1 MKAIS
6 IKQPWASLIVEGIKP
21 IENRSMLWKHRG
33 PLAIHASKTFDPHW
47 PVWLLSVD
55 DRVADIIE
63 KSDKLTGGIIGS
75 VNMVDC
81 VSTHSSEFF
90 FGPMGYVL
98 EDPKKCELI
107 PWKGKQG
114 VMNIDLGIV
123 HITGEFISHFPGHCD
138 CWGCGN
144 LLKKQPKNLE
154 CPMCGQCL
162 LPF

>member
-21 IENRSMLWKHRG
+21 IENRAMLWKHRG
-33 PLAIHASKTFDPHW
+33 PLAIHASKTFDVYW
-47 PVWLLSVD
+47 PEWLCNLNHVQETINES
-55 DRVADIIE
+55 RG
-63 KSDKLTGGIIGS
+63 LTGGIIGS

-90 FGPMGYVL
+90 FGPFGYVL
-98 EDPKKCELI
+98 ENPQKCELI

-114 VMNIDLGIV
+114 VMNIDLSLCYV
-123 HITGEFISHFPGHCD
+123 KRLSWHFPGYND
-138 CWGCGN
+138 CTGCGN
-144 LLKKQPKNLE
+144 LFHGYPTDKR
-154 CPMCGQCL
+154 CPTCNDFV